1 MASEIYPLNE
11 IDLLTEIERLD
22 WNHTNVLVPV
32 LGGHVLPP
40 EVDAYL
46 QGLVTE
52 RTASSTTGNDQPV
65 VSVADIATGT
75 GIWLVDVAK
84 SLPPTARLDGFDYNT
99 SKFRPTSAL
108 PPNVQLQEANALK
121 PFPAK
126 LHGQYDLVHVR
137 LIFLALRTSDWAVVA
152 ANLRTLL
159 RPGGY
164 LLWEEVDSVNWKG
177 YPASTQTAKILANMT
192 RFYTEQSAGG
202 TQYPIGLDQLLNAEG
217 YDGARQEVFK
227 LYDNG
232 ENTTLNLNRKR
243 LFTTAALSC
252 LRGYGKLGG
261 IDGLQTEEEAA
272 KNVVEAEEEVKKGE
286 VQFGLWI
293 WRTIAR
299 RSL

>member
-1 MASEIYPLNE
+1 M
-11 IDLLTEIERLD
+11 TEIERLD

-32 LGGHVLPP
+32 LGGRILPP

-52 RTASSTTGNDQPV
+52 RTASPTTSNDQPV

-84 SLPPTARLDGFDYNT
+84 SLPPTARLDGFDYNS
-99 SKFRPTSAL
+99 SKFWPTAAL

-121 PFPAK
+121 PFPAE

-137 LIFLALRTSDWAVVA
+137 LMFLALKTSDWAVVA

-164 LLWEEVDSVNWKG
+164 LLWEELDAVNWKG
-177 YPASTQTAKILANMT
+177 YPASTQTARILAKLT
-192 RFYTEQSAGG
+192 CFYTEQSAGG
-202 TQYPIGLDQLLNAEG
+202 TQYPIGLDRLLNAEG
-217 YDGARQEVFK
+217 YNDARQEVFK
-227 LYDNG
+227 MYDNG
-232 ENTTLNLNRKR
+232 ENTTLNLNTKR
-243 LFTTAALSC
+243 FLTTAALSC
-252 LRGYGKLGG
+252 LRGYEELGSIAG
-261 IDGLQTEEEAA
+261 SQTAAEAA
-272 KNVVEAEEEVKKGE
+272 KNVVEAAEEVKRGE
-286 VQFGLWI
+286 VHFGVWI
-293 WRTIAR
+293 WRTTAR